1 MKKVANTKTKAF
13 LNSNTQNFSE
23 QMRKVEKIKTFGH
36 SRASKNK
43 KMPQFAHFPRPGESD
58 PYVCHVLIKVHIS
71 ILQLHHGGR
80 GCSRRL
86 EEVPWS

>member
-58 PYVCHVLIKVHIS
+58 PYDGIFKIPTNWS
-71 ILQLHHGGR
+71 TLQL
-80 GCSRRL
+80 
-86 EEVPWS
+86 